1 MKKIILQV
9 FFIYIFI
16 ASFNIVIAF
25 EMATE
30 NDIVLVKHEEL
41 KSKHEKKIIDYCEQF
56 GKYAFHLSSHPLRKL
71 ETFRAYWQQKKLSDG
86 SYQTFYNS
94 DEDRRKD
101 LENKQKAE
109 KQDAKW
115 TYDVDYKNGYKISR
129 FFCAKSPKDLIIL
142 FSKKLKN
149 QYSSFGGEK
158 FVSSIKLENR
168 YLFFEQLQYQGLFS
182 ATKTWCGE
190 KYISECIPSDRKN
203 SLGVCKDGYLSYRCY
218 GSYYL
223 QINTANIA
231 GGIKVLQQ
239 ANLYQFLPI
248 ANQSKQTQVAKS
260 NNEKDKQKQIE
271 QAKKEEEKKRIAT
284 EKVKAKSTTKVS
296 KTNLSVQVATDTSS
310 PNIIVSEEF
319 ESNSQLMAEISGS
332 INDESEIAS
341 LTIDG
346 YEVSLNNSNFK
357 KEFFVKPKGQDVEI
371 VAIDI
376 HGNKSS
382 KIVTLKRQKEVIQ
395 QVKLDSL
402 NPTRIQSEIS
412 TNKAALIIGV
422 EIYKNTF
429 SALYAEN
436 DALYFNDFAFASL
449 GVPKENIKLLIN
461 NDAGRNDALGVVK
474 KWLPKV
480 IRDNETHLYVYFS
493 GHGLASEDGSDL
505 FLLPTDGDP
514 ELLELTSL
522 MRNQLFDQIA
532 ELNPK
537 HVTVF
542 LDTCYS
548 GASRTEEIL
557 VASRPVVIEAKEQ
570 DIPTNFTIF
579 SASSSTETAKVLE
592 EAEHGLFS
600 YYMMK
605 GLEGDADANSDN
617 QITNGELFAFI
628 NKNVSRQA
636 DQTPQLN
643 GIADQVLT
651 KW

>member
-1 MKKIILQV
+1 MLSIKSAKVIDGKITKDVDLKYCVYGKFFGDQDQDSIATTPWQLEDEKKCQVTREIVCNKYKKYNITDVQKRIIDVTCSLYNESQTQVVKLIPKKTDLSKKNIEIENEDTQLEVKQVKIIKDSKL
-9 FFIYIFI
+9 YRLTRR
-16 ASFNIVIAF
+16 
-25 EMATE
+25 MCT
-30 NDIVLVKHEEL
+30 KEEL
-41 KSKHEKKIIDYCEQF
+41 KQKFRMGCQDPKKYTAKVKKNEIFKLVFMKNNYATDRD
-56 GKYAFHLSSHPLRKL
+56 YAFITNTKD
-71 ETFRAYWQQKKLSDG
+71 W
-86 SYQTFYNS
+86 
-94 DEDRRKD
+94 RRKGSIEGYIPIENIKF
-101 LENKQKAE
+101 LEEMYVFK
-109 KQDAKW
+109 
-115 TYDVDYKNGYKISR
+115 VKNPKT
-129 FFCAKSPKDLIIL
+129 KS
-142 FSKKLKN
+142 
-149 QYSSFGGEK
+149 
-158 FVSSIKLENR
+158 
-168 YLFFEQLQYQGLFS
+168 
-182 ATKTWCGE
+182 TKT
-190 KYISECIPSDRKN
+190 
-203 SLGVCKDGYLSYRCY
+203 
-218 GSYYL
+218 
-223 QINTANIA
+223 
-231 GGIKVLQQ
+231 
-239 ANLYQFLPI
+239 
-248 ANQSKQTQVAKS
+248 
-260 NNEKDKQKQIE
+260 
-271 QAKKEEEKKRIAT
+271 
-284 EKVKAKSTTKVS
+284 KSTKVAE
-296 KTNLSVQVATDTSS
+296 TNLSIQVLDDSSS

-346 YEVSLNNSNFK
+346 YEVSINNSNFK

-382 KIVTLKRQKEVIQ
+382 KIVSLKRQKVVIQ

-402 NPTRIQSEIS
+402 NPTKIQSDIS
-412 TNKAALIIGV
+412 ANKAALIIGV
-422 EIYKNTF
+422 ENYKNTF

-461 NDAGRNDALGVVK
+461 NDAGRNDTLGVVK

-548 GASRTEEIL
+548 GASRTEELL
-557 VASRPVVIEAKEQ
+557 VAARPIFIDAQEQ
-570 DIPTNFTIF
+570 DIPSNFTIF
-579 SASSSTETAKVLE
+579 SASSNTETAKVLK

-605 GLEGDADANSDN
+605 GLEGDADTNSDN

-636 DQTPQLN
+636 NQTPQLN

-651 KW
+651 QW